1 MRWKKT
7 ENLDESAVVSTGVA
21 RRPVIWRGL
30 APAGRHRPQL
40 NSVSR
45 RIFRARKSRRCG
57 GNWNRP
63 AVLVG
68 SPTSG
73 RQVTCEVDFLPFVI
87 IIIILLYCPI
97 L

>member
-1 MRWKKT
+1 
-7 ENLDESAVVSTGVA
+7 
-21 RRPVIWRGL
+21 L
-30 APAGRHRPQL
+30 AGGPPPAATVL

-57 GNWNRP
+57 GNWNGP

-73 RQVTCEVDFLPFVI
+73 RQSPAK
-87 IIIILLYCPI
+87 
-97 L
+97 